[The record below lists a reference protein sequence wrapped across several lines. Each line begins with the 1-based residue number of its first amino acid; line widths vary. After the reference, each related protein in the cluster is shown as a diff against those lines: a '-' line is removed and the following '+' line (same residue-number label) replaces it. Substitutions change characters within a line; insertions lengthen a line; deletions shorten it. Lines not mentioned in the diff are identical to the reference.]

1 MGRKMQKKFY
11 QQVYNVLSI
20 IVGTFIAACG
30 IALFSNPGKITGG
43 GVTGVGTILYYTI
56 GWEPGLVMLILNIP
70 LYLLGFKVFGSKYGV
85 KVLLGSVLLSV
96 WVSVLGQLTG
106 YQGVLDYSHE
116 LSRLLSGIA
125 YGVLVGTGIG
135 IVMRTG
141 SNTGGTDIIA
151 QVIAKYTPFNVG
163 SVEFCLNAVV
173 VCCGGLIFGI
183 ESTFFA
189 IIAMFISGRMINFV
203 TTTMG
208 TGLAKTAYIFSM
220 NKSKQISQRVIKDL
234 HHGGTI
240 FLGEGIFT
248 GDERPMLVVV
258 VPNQQIRQLVR
269 IVHEEDDKAF
279 VYVVDAYMVM
289 GNGFAALNKVA
300 KEEH

>member
-56 GWEPGLVMLILNIP
+56 GWDPGLVMLILNIP

>member
-1 MGRKMQKKFY
+1 MKNNKVMQQIYSF
-11 QQVYNVLSI
+11 VCI
-20 IVGTFIAACG
+20 IGGTFIAACG
-30 IALFSNPGKITGG
+30 IALFSNPAKITGG
-43 GVTGVGTILYYTI
+43 GVTGVGTIVYYTL
-56 GWEPGLVMLILNIP
+56 GFDPGLVMLLVNIP
-70 LYLLGFKVFGSKYGV
+70 LFLLGFRIFGSKYGF
-85 KVLLGSVLLSV
+85 KVLMGSVLLSL
-96 WVSVLGQLTG
+96 WVSFLGQLTG
-106 YQGVLDYSHE
+106 YKGVLDYSKE
-116 LSRLLSGIA
+116 LSTLLSGIA

-135 IVMRTG
+135 IVMRSG

-220 NKSKQISQRVIKDL
+220 NSCDGISKRVTEEL
-234 HHGGTI
+234 HHGGTL
-240 FLGEGIFT
+240 FEGT
-248 GDERPMLVVV
+248 GIYTGADRNMLVVV

-269 IVHEEDDKAF
+269 IVHEEDPRAF
-279 VYVVDAYMVM
+279 VFVVDAYMVM
-289 GNGFAALNKVA
+289 GNGFADLNRVA
-300 KEEH
+300 KKD

>member
-1 MGRKMQKKFY
+1 MQKKFY

-56 GWEPGLVMLILNIP
+56 GWDPGLVMLILNIP

-85 KVLLGSVLLSV
+85 KVLLGSILLSV

>member
-56 GWEPGLVMLILNIP
+56 GWDPGLVMLILNIP

-85 KVLLGSVLLSV
+85 KVLLGSILLSV

>member
-56 GWEPGLVMLILNIP
+56 GWDPGLVMLILNIP

-85 KVLLGSVLLSV
+85 KVLLVSVLLSV

-240 FLGEGIFT
+240 FSGEGIFT

>member
-1 MGRKMQKKFY
+1 MNKK
-11 QQVYNVLSI
+11 QVFRLISSFASI
-20 IVGTFIAACG
+20 IVGTFIASCG

-43 GVTGVGTILYYTI
+43 GVTGVGTIVYYTV
-56 GWEPGLVMLILNIP
+56 GWDPGIVMLCLNIP
-70 LYLLGFKVFGSKYGV
+70 LFFLGFKVYGSKYGV

-96 WVSVLGQLTG
+96 WVSVLGQMTG
-106 YQGVLDYSHE
+106 YQGVLDYTKE

-135 IVMRTG
+135 IVMRSG

-183 ESTFFA
+183 ESTFYA

-208 TGLAKTAYIFSM
+208 TGLAKTAYIFSLSDCD
-220 NKSKQISQRVIKDL
+220 KISKRVIKEL
-234 HHGGTI
+234 HHGGTT
-240 FLGEGIFT
+240 FDGTGIFT
-248 GDERPMLVVV
+248 GADRKMLVVV
-258 VPNQQIRQLVR
+258 VPNHQIRELVR
-269 IVHEEDDKAF
+269 IVHEEDSKAF

-289 GNGFAALNKVA
+289 GNGFAALNKIA
-300 KEEH
+300 EDNL